1 MNSAAMPAPYTEMI
15 ENDLFRQTMDLV
27 DDVVMI
33 MDTDT
38 RIIFVNKAYEKTYG
52 IDRSR
57 IIGRR
62 LQDVEGDTRAIEVM
76 KTGIPAYHEV
86 EYLKSV
92 NVDSVGVSAPLTY
105 EGKTVGCISIF
116 NNVSNYIKLASKL
129 RRTREMDEYLQEKLL
144 DPEIIRHAQNFVTVN
159 PYMKRVLGLA
169 VKVAQTDATVLIRGE
184 SGTGKEIMA
193 KVIHS
198 NSRRE
203 KGPFIKVNCAAIP
216 DNLLESELF
225 GYVGGA
231 FTGARREGK
240 PGKFELANG
249 GTIFLDEIGDMD
261 FNMQAKLLRV
271 IQEREVERI
280 GGNKSI
286 PLDVR
291 IVAATNQNL
300 EDLIE
305 QQKFRQDLYYRL
317 NVIEIRILPLRKRR
331 EDIPVLVH
339 YFVRKLSGEDLAVTP
354 GVMDILSA
362 YDWPGN
368 VRELQN
374 VLEHACIMRDG
385 EVVDELCLPQNLRP
399 ADAEERK
406 PRAFTGSYNLREMT
420 ERLEKDLIV
429 RALQKCRTKSEAIDM
444 LGISRSSFYEKLRD
458 YEIDPDRIEKDKGAD
473 KDKDKDKDRQQTA
486 RKS

>member
-1 MNSAAMPAPYTEMI
+1 MNTNKMPAEYQEI
-15 ENDLFRQTMDLV
+15 LENRLFQDMMDLV

-38 RIIFVNKAYEKTYG
+38 RIVFVNKAYEKTYG
-52 IDRSR
+52 IEKSR

-62 LQDVEGDTRAIEVM
+62 LEDFEGETRAIRVM
-76 KTGIPAYHEV
+76 KTGVPAYHEV

-92 NVDSVGVSAPLTY
+92 NVDSVGVSAPLKFGEDTI
-105 EGKTVGCISIF
+105 GCISIF
-116 NNVSNYIKLASKL
+116 NNVSNYIRLASKL
-129 RRTREMDEYLQEKLL
+129 RRTKEMDEYLQEQLSS
-144 DPEIIRHAQNFVTVN
+144 PEIIRHAQCFVTVN
-159 PYMKRVLGLA
+159 PYMKKVLGLA
-169 VKVAQTDATVLIRGE
+169 VKVAKSDATVLIRGE

-198 NSRRE
+198 NSRRAE
-203 KGPFIKVNCAAIP
+203 GPFVKVNCAAIP

-231 FTGARREGK
+231 FTGARKEGK
-240 PGKFELANG
+240 PGKFEMANG

-280 GGNKSI
+280 GGNRAI

-291 IVAATNQNL
+291 ILAATNQNL
-300 EDLIE
+300 EEMIE
-305 QQKFRQDLYYRL
+305 KQKFRQDLYYRL
-317 NVIEIRILPLRKRR
+317 NVIEIRILPLRRR
-331 EDIPVLVH
+331 KEDVPVLAH
-339 YFVRKLSGEDLAVTP
+339 YFIKKISGEDLAVAP
-354 GVMDILSA
+354 GVLDILSS

-385 EVVDELCLPQNLRP
+385 DMIDELCLPQNLRP
-399 ADAEERK
+399 ADLESKK
-406 PRAFTGSYNLREMT
+406 PQAFTGSYNLREMT
-420 ERLEKDLIV
+420 QKLEKDLILRV
-429 RALQKCRTKSEAIDM
+429 LRKSRTKSEAIDM
-444 LGISRSSFYEKLRD
+444 LGISRSCFYEKLREYD
-458 YEIDPDRIEKDKGAD
+458 IDPDKVEKESDQDKP
-473 KDKDKDKDRQQTA
+473 
-486 RKS
+486 